1 MSYEKKQHA
10 QQQNPSHKQE
20 PEYGLMEKSC
30 ALAAVRGVVLRT
42 VRLGVVLFPLL
53 SLRYA
58 RAVAV
63 AFFSCANRLD
73 TALGLPS
80 VYFGAVVLRL
90 LAGQLG
96 KNSLLTPAV
105 AGTAFLLPVLQKCV
119 GAR

>member
-1 MSYEKKQHA
+1 MIA
-10 QQQNPSHKQE
+10 QFAFEDSRFH
-20 PEYGLMEKSC
+20 LV
-30 ALAAVRGVVLRT
+30 AAIGKAPFIQRCNQLPFFDGVIV
-42 VRLGVVLFPLL
+42 
-53 SLRYA
+53 
-58 RAVAV
+58 
-63 AFFSCANRLD
+63 
-73 TALGLPS
+73 PS